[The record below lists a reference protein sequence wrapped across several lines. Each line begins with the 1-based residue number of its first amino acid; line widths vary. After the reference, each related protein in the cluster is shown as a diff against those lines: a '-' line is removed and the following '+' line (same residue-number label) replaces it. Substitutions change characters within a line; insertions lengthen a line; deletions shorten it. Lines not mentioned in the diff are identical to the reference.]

1 MELRFL
7 FWAGLTQE
15 AVRERWTMITYYLF
29 GCSIKNIYVYGALA
43 HIYIYICTTCRLF
56 YLSIFIL
63 WMTNYV

>member
-43 HIYIYICTTCRLF
+43 HIYIYMY
-56 YLSIFIL
+56 YLSIILFIDF
-63 WMTNYV
+63 YFVDD